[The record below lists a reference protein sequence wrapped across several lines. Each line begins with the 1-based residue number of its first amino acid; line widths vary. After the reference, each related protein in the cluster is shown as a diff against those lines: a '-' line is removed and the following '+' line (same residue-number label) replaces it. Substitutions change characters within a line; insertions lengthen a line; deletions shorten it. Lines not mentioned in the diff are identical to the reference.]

1 MSKDVFRIEICGV
14 ACFMREK
21 PKAELS
27 LAVTVPVIAVPIG
40 RSIDHRSLIDRRR
53 RWRIIDRRR
62 WRSDIHRLRCEGA
75 S

>member
-27 LAVTVPVIAVPIG
+27 LAVTVHVIATHQSHRVSPRVRM
-40 RSIDHRSLIDRRR
+40 RSIL
-53 RWRIIDRRR
+53 
-62 WRSDIHRLRCEGA
+62 A
-75 S
+75 SG